1 MAAGVDATWNSGPV
15 ALLTPASVAWAD
27 STTATSKVYG
37 STCLSSP
44 RGSGLAAAKRRN
56 AVSISSA
63 VHALIV
69 LPAATAAMAAL
80 GGRRTRAVVARR
92 VAFLVTRA
100 LRGRSDFAA
109 RALRSAAPLRRAGA
123 RLRRVVLLAILSV

>member
-44 RGSGLAAAKRRN
+44 RGAGLAAAKRRN
-56 AVSISSA
+56 AVSTSSA
-63 VHALIV
+63 VHALMV

-92 VAFLVTRA
+92 VAFLAAPVLRGRAGFVGRA
-100 LRGRSDFAA
+100 LRGAA
-109 RALRSAAPLRRAGA
+109 RLRGADA

>member
-15 ALLTPASVAWAD
+15 ALLTPASVACAE

-56 AVSISSA
+56 AVSTSSA
-63 VHALIV
+63 VQALIV

-80 GGRRTRAVVARR
+80 GGRRTRASLVGR
-92 VAFLVTRA
+92 VAFLTARVA
-100 LRGRSDFAA
+100 LRGGA
-109 RALRSAAPLRRAGA
+109 RLGRLGA
-123 RLRRVVLLAILSV
+123 RLRRVVPLAI

>member
-1 MAAGVDATWNSGPV
+1 MAAGVAATWNSGPV

-56 AVSISSA
+56 AVSISCA

-69 LPAATAAMAAL
+69 LPAAAAAMAAL

-92 VAFLVTRA
+92 IAFLTARGLRDRAGFAGRA
-100 LRGRSDFAA
+100 LRG
-109 RALRSAAPLRRAGA
+109 APLRGVDA
-123 RLRRVVLLAILSV
+123 RLRRV

>member
-1 MAAGVDATWNSGPV
+1 MAAGVAATSNRGPV
-15 ALLTPASVAWAD
+15 ALLTPASVAWAE

-44 RGSGLAAAKRRN
+44 RGSGLAAAKRRH
-56 AVSISSA
+56 AVSVSSA

-80 GGRRTRAVVARR
+80 GGRRTRASLVGR
-92 VAFLVTRA
+92 VAFLTARG
-100 LRGRSDFAA
+100 LRGGC
-109 RALRSAAPLRRAGA
+109 LRGGA
-123 RLRRVVLLAILSV
+123 RLRRTG